1 MEDIAA
7 TEDDSSSRGLSPE
20 IVASLKNVF
29 DVCDEDKSGLVQVSK
44 FASFLQDFVDDG
56 GKEIL
61 PYINDLEKLL
71 DPTGENVQ
79 LDWRQCE
86 ARMAKWIQLIHDKK
100 FDADGFTQNNILSSP
115 ARGAINLAWLSPGRP
130 TKRSMS
136 FPKERASVT
145 SVTTTYSN
153 DSQQELQDM
162 SWDNGFMMSRIEDLE
177 NSNKR
182 LVDDNANL
190 KNQLENYED
199 LNASVV
205 TKNEEMKRKLLRYE
219 DVIDENKELLKINDE
234 LKLSNSDMHTM
245 NMKLTT

>member
-1 MEDIAA
+1 
-7 TEDDSSSRGLSPE
+7 
-20 IVASLKNVF
+20 
-29 DVCDEDKSGLVQVSK
+29 
-44 FASFLQDFVDDG
+44 
-56 GKEIL
+56 
-61 PYINDLEKLL
+61 
-71 DPTGENVQ
+71 
-79 LDWRQCE
+79 
-86 ARMAKWIQLIHDKK
+86 
-100 FDADGFTQNNILSSP
+100 
-115 ARGAINLAWLSPGRP
+115 
-130 TKRSMS
+130 MS

>member
-1 MEDIAA
+1 
-7 TEDDSSSRGLSPE
+7 
-20 IVASLKNVF
+20 
-29 DVCDEDKSGLVQVSK
+29 
-44 FASFLQDFVDDG
+44 
-56 GKEIL
+56 
-61 PYINDLEKLL
+61 
-71 DPTGENVQ
+71 
-79 LDWRQCE
+79 
-86 ARMAKWIQLIHDKK
+86 
-100 FDADGFTQNNILSSP
+100 
-115 ARGAINLAWLSPGRP
+115 
-130 TKRSMS
+130 
-136 FPKERASVT
+136 
-145 SVTTTYSN
+145 
-153 DSQQELQDM
+153 
-162 SWDNGFMMSRIEDLE
+162 MMSRIEDLE